1 MGTGWFYWGR
11 LGNSTHNSLHIYEA
25 EALAYIITYHDE
37 IWLKKAPIGGTRSVV
52 ELDAIDPFSGPQF
65 KEEGLVRVAQKR
77 DLGSSGQPVFA
88 LGYATTAVDV
98 FLFSC

>member
-88 LGYATTAVDV
+88 LGYAR
-98 FLFSC
+98 